1 MQITIDT
8 ANLSELDYQVLALLG
23 GVATGPADEAET
35 RTAPKT
41 TSKPKATKAEE
52 PPAEDTGPDISV
64 AVAKATELVSAGETA
79 RVKDALKQ
87 IGVSRVSELTEDQ
100 VQTFLDLLDV

>member
-8 ANLSELDYQVLALLG
+8 DNMSAQDLELLRVLVGAEPTE
-23 GVATGPADEAET
+23 AAPA
-35 RTAPKT
+35 T
-41 TSKPKATKAEE
+41 TSKSKAKPAAAKAEE
-52 PPAEDTGPDISV
+52 PEGPDLSV

-87 IGVSRVSELTEDQ
+87 VGVSRVSELTEDQ

>member
-8 ANLSELDYQVLALLG
+8 DAMSAQDLELLRVLVGETDTADT
-23 GVATGPADEAET
+23 AKPAAKKA
-35 RTAPKT
+35 APK
-41 TSKPKATKAEE
+41 AAEPE
-52 PPAEDTGPDISV
+52 GPDLSV

-79 RVKDALKQ
+79 RVKNALKQ
-87 IGVSRVSELTEDQ
+87 VGVSRVSELTEDQ